1 MHKDEIE
8 IAQALNRIFPHNRI
22 QYLDQG
28 GTGVI
33 YVSESA
39 RGEKLVIKV
48 LRPDIASKQTA
59 AAFRKESAQ
68 LIDLSSPHII
78 KGIELGEIE
87 FRTLK
92 LPFLVMEYF
101 PHKNLDEQRK
111 ELWANNWDTVLQVL
125 HQVLKGLAVL
135 HEKGICHLDIKERN
149 ILLDIQGSTA
159 KLLDLGSA
167 KSTSE
172 LPGKTTITGTFTYWP
187 QTWQKKLKSS
197 KYQIRGTSIILPR
210 GEISLDV
217 DMHMFGVTISNV
229 INTAPARLKETSI
242 FKRVE
247 LFAERMNWDTRNTTV
262 DSERYLTAQQALDDW
277 YKVSAPRSLP
287 SVLKPHG
294 MVRLPI
300 LSVTHFNRK
309 VRAIINLAWFLRLK
323 NVLQLAT
330 AHLVYPG
337 AKHDRY
343 EHSLGVYENAIRYLE
358 ALLTN
363 DNSVWPAIFLDDED
377 CIFLAVAALLH
388 DLGHYPFAHQVEELE
403 EAPSHDEISYVL
415 VAGSE
420 CPPHLQKKYAEIFE
434 QNSLTNEYGD
444 LSNLRAAIE
453 GFGIDYLKFL
463 DFLAYSYGVN
473 IKGKSSRM
481 KPAPRKWRLLASILS
496 GPIDADKFDYIQRDS
511 WHCGTKFGRD
521 MDAERLLISLRPN
534 IEKDGV
540 DLAVTEKGRTTVEQL
555 LDSRYQMF
563 SEVYWHHTVRAFT
576 AMVRQILQ
584 IAFERKLLTVADLLS
599 KSEVQIVELIMS
611 RCSRRDDCSARKKK
625 TISQIGSAILKRQPY
640 IRLLTISS
648 EGKNDAELYE
658 KMTTKRHEFYKDK
671 FSWSNELKRFKG
683 ISPWSDLIWDIP
695 KPEKDKVGTI
705 TILSKEGA
713 PYSLSARLKTLSE
726 NFETS
731 VRKIRLFIAPKYRHF
746 FENADDKKGIE
757 DELRSELKRHMQ
769 IR

>member
-1 MHKDEIE
+1 MQKDEVE
-8 IAQALNRIFPHNRI
+8 IAQALNRIFPHNKIRH
-22 QYLDQG
+22 LDQG

-39 RGEKLVIKV
+39 TGEKQVIKV

-78 KGIELGEIE
+78 KGIELGEIG

-111 ELWANNWDTVLQVL
+111 ELWANDWDIVLQVF

-135 HEKGICHLDIKERN
+135 HDKGICHLDIKERN
-149 ILLDIQGSTA
+149 ILLDIQGGTA

-187 QTWQKKLKSS
+187 QTWQRKLKSS

-210 GEISLDV
+210 GEISPDV
-217 DMHMFGVTISNV
+217 DMHMLSVTISNV
-229 INTAPARLKETSI
+229 INTAPARLVESSVFRRI
-242 FKRVE
+242 E
-247 LFAERMNWDTRNTTV
+247 LFAERMNWDNRNTTV
-262 DSERYLTAQQALDDW
+262 NSERYLTAQQALDDW

-287 SVLKPHG
+287 ALLKPHG

-300 LSVTHFNRK
+300 LSVTHFNSKTRT
-309 VRAIINLAWFLRLK
+309 IINLPWFLRLK

-363 DNSVWPAIFLDDED
+363 DNSIWPSIFLDEED
-377 CIFLAVAALLH
+377 CIFLAIAALLH

-420 CPPHLQKKYAEIFE
+420 CPPQLKKKYAEILE
-434 QNSLTNEYGD
+434 HDSLGNEFGD
-444 LSNLRAAIE
+444 LSNIRTAIE
-453 GFGIDYLKFL
+453 EFGIDYSKFL
-463 DFLAYSYGVN
+463 DFLAYVYGINV
-473 IKGKSSRM
+473 KGKSARR
-481 KPAPRKWRLLASILS
+481 KVAPRKWRLLASILS

-521 MDAERLLISLRPN
+521 MDAERLFISLTPN
-534 IEKDGV
+534 IEKDSV

-584 IAFERKLLTVADLLS
+584 IAFERNLLTVSDLLS
-599 KSEVQIVELIMS
+599 KSELEIVELIIS
-611 RCSRRDDCSARKKK
+611 RCSRSDLCSARKKK
-625 TISQIGSAILKRQPY
+625 AISQIGSAILKRKPY

-648 EGKNDAELYE
+648 EGKNDAELYQ
-658 KMTTKRHEFYKDK
+658 KLTAKRHQFYRDT
-671 FSWSNELKRFKG
+671 FSWSGVLKRFKG
-683 ISPWSDLIWDIP
+683 ITPWSDLIWDIP

-705 TILSKEGA
+705 TILSNEGV

-726 NFETS
+726 NFESS
-731 VRKIRLFIAPKYRHF
+731 VRKIRLFIAPRYRRF
-746 FENADDKKGIE
+746 FENSDEKKAIE
-757 DELRSELKRHMQ
+757 DELRSELKSHLG